1 MVQIREINTADKKNL
16 KEIRN
21 LLKELQETAECEHE
35 LDNIEMENIFEEMDA
50 SPNFYL
56 NYIAVD
62 EDKEGKVVGFIS
74 IIFYKTL
81 FHKGGT
87 ALINE
92 LIVSKDY
99 RGKGVG
105 RKLVEQAVQ
114 IARQRGMDEIE
125 VGTEEENIKAR
136 NFYVKNGFDKEYIL
150 LGKIF

>member
-1 MVQIREINTADKKNL
+1 MVQIREISAADKKNL

-21 LLKELQETAECEHE
+21 LLKELQETTECEH
-35 LDNIEMENIFEEMDA
+35 DSNILGLEDIFEEMNA
-50 SPNFYL
+50 LPNFYL

-62 EDKEGKVVGFIS
+62 EHKEDKVIGFIS

-105 RKLVEQAVQ
+105 RKLVEQAIQ

-125 VGTEEENIKAR
+125 VGTEEENIDAR
-136 NFYVKNGFDKEYIL
+136 TFYAKNGFDKEYTL